1 MLKKRRIIFDLSIA
15 SIFWVLFSLAVVFSI
30 VQLLDVIALVFT
42 SILITLAICPLVD
55 WFEKHKIRRGISAI
69 VILLSF
75 FGLIITMAVS
85 VAAPLFNQTEQFIQ
99 KLPALVEMV
108 SPIKFDVNS
117 FSTQIFQVPNQVFRI
132 AIGTFSGFVTIFAV
146 IVLSYYMILEMH
158 KLKDYFTFWW
168 GSEKGNRY
176 YLISEKLEIE
186 IGHWIRGE
194 VLLMLIVGVLSY
206 LGYVIIG
213 LPYAIALGV
222 IAGLLELVPN
232 VGPTIATVP
241 AVLVGFSISPS
252 VGIGALVV
260 AIIVQQLENN
270 LIVPK
275 IMQKATGLNPIVT
288 LLAIMVGLK
297 LGGPMLAVLS
307 LPVVLSARVILGHVK
322 LNKTTNI
329 PEIH

>member
-1 MLKKRRIIFDLSIA
+1 MIKKRRIIFDLSVA

-30 VQLLDVIALVFT
+30 VQLLDIIALVFS

-55 WFEKHKIRRGISAI
+55 WFEKHKIKRGISAI
-69 VILLSF
+69 VILLTF
-75 FGLIITMAVS
+75 FGLIITLAVS

-99 KLPALVEMV
+99 KIPALVEMV

-117 FSTQIFQVPNQVFRI
+117 FSTQLFQVPNQVFKI
-132 AIGTFSGFVTIFAV
+132 AIGTFSGFLTVFAT
-146 IVLSYYMILEMH
+146 IVLSYYMIMEMH

-168 GSEKGNRY
+168 GEKGSRY
-176 YLISEKLEIE
+176 YQITEKLEIE

-194 VLLMLIVGVLSY
+194 VLLMIIVGVLSY

-232 VGPTIATVP
+232 VGPTIATIP
-241 AVLVGFSISPS
+241 AVLVGFSMSPG

-288 LLAIMVGLK
+288 LLAIMIGLK
-297 LGGPMLAVLS
+297 LGGPLLAVLS

-329 PEIH
+329 PEIN